1 MRKTTLGTLIP
12 AILAVFLA
20 APSPSAAPNKRPSA
34 EDAVKIEIKVAPATV
49 AAGTE
54 AEVTVKLSVN
64 PGFKLNKYPK
74 IKLAIPTVEGL
85 LAGGDTT
92 LGTDAP
98 PPPEQLDTNYFKS
111 IDPLKV
117 KITVE
122 KGAQPGRHDIVAKLS
137 YFYCVAASGF
147 CAPGKIPLEIR
158 LDVR

>member
-1 MRKTTLGTLIP
+1 MLTKISLL
-12 AILAVFLA
+12 ALAVLCGVASARAEVVA
-20 APSPSAAPNKRPSA
+20 APSKPAGA
-34 EDAVKIEIKVAPATV
+34 DAVKVEIGVAPAAV
-49 AAGTE
+49 PAGSE
-54 AEVTVKLSVN
+54 AEVTVTLSVN

-85 LAGGDTT
+85 LAGGDTA

-117 KITVE
+117 KIAVE

-147 CAPGKIPLEIR
+147 CAPGKIPLKIR